1 MIGELAPH
9 PNPFVQPGTYEWTSS
24 DTAMTDGAPHAMLK
38 AQQEQTHALA
48 DSAKVRAHLRKHHG
62 QRAINANPVAQHAR
76 IHNELLLSQGHR
88 YGADGI
94 DHTPDPGTSNFAN
107 APARVIDLVR
117 HVRTPEGA
125 AFFKKPIGSAITEE
139 EYQAIRAEREG
150 QRISARHQV
159 YGNRPVTITKVHRD
173 ATFVGTIHHPKYGD
187 IKGVAFRP
195 QDISSKIDSAPS
207 ESSSSRTPSHSDLLK
222 ARTEA
227 RKAYPAGHPERLKA
241 ERAVRQSRKTD
252 EYRSAK
258 GGGSAADDREEEALQ
273 EGRTPE
279 QAKLARNA
287 GKVPGTQADFER
299 SLATVGGLR
308 DGESHRF
315 GQSSIKR
322 VGNDYHATVGGVT
335 RKYEKYYDDAV
346 RAVMSG
352 KHRSSSLPLD
362 SRSQEEAEVA
372 KAKPEDRA
380 GIRSKYAKDRLAA
393 AKKDPGFFAPAGRD
407 EIGSGKGASPEQ
419 LRTEREANERN
430 SLSPGKRAI
439 YDVARKRRG
448 ESHADAMK
456 RANSTSPPKLQEP
469 HPDDEAHDDFQP
481 KKRERT
487 MSPREQI
494 TGLTPDQQRRYYAQ
508 RNAGI
513 SHERA
518 VQNAARTPET
528 GHTARKQEYQRL
540 VAENDAQNHYLGG
553 RSLARSEFE
562 NLTPGSHEVISGHL
576 ASAHAAEK
584 SGKHQ
589 ESGDHL
595 AKAIDVAEQ
604 TNTRRTREMRRVL
617 EERLHRTNSAK
628 RETERQEVR
637 TGSEAEAAA
646 KKRDEQI
653 ARLNALWASARR
665 RAKNA
670 RGPTAAQSA
679 ARSADEFARQL
690 KELGAQIYAGYGWRH
705 PDRRK

>member
-9 PNPFVQPGTYEWTSS
+9 PNSFVQPGTYVGNP
-24 DTAMTDGAPHAMLK
+24 DTAMTDGIPHAMLN
-38 AQQEQTHALA
+38 AQREQTHPLA
-48 DSAKVRAHLRKHHG
+48 SPEKVRSHLRQHHG
-62 QRAINANPVAQHAR
+62 VRPGSNPVTQHAEA
-76 IHNELLLSQGHR
+76 HVSQLLDQGHN
-88 YGADGI
+88 YDSGEITHDS
-94 DHTPDPGTSNFAN
+94 DPGSSDFAN
-107 APARVIDLVR
+107 VPRRTLSLVR
-117 HVRTPEGA
+117 HVRTERGST
-125 AFFKKPIGSAITEE
+125 FFKKPIGSVITEA
-139 EYQAIRAEREG
+139 EYQAIKAEREG
-150 QRISARHQV
+150 QRVTAKHMV
-159 YGNRPVTITKVHRD
+159 YGSHPVTITKVHQSGS
-173 ATFVGTIHHPKYGD
+173 FIGTIHHPQQGD
-187 IKGVAFRP
+187 ISGVAFRP
-195 QDISSKIDSAPS
+195 EDISSYSASISGDVRTAKELPGS
-207 ESSSSRTPSHSDLLK
+207 AESHAELLK
-222 ARTEA
+222 ARAEA

-252 EYRSAK
+252 EYRS
-258 GGGSAADDREEEALQ
+258 
-273 EGRTPE
+273 
-279 QAKLARNA
+279 
-287 GKVPGTQADFER
+287 
-299 SLATVGGLR
+299 
-308 DGESHRF
+308 
-315 GQSSIKR
+315 
-322 VGNDYHATVGGVT
+322 
-335 RKYEKYYDDAV
+335 
-346 RAVMSG
+346 
-352 KHRSSSLPLD
+352 
-362 SRSQEEAEVA
+362 SRSGTEETSTP
-372 KAKPEDRA
+372 KATT
-380 GIRSKYAKDRLAA
+380 A
-393 AKKDPGFFAPAGRD
+393 AKKDPGFFSPAGRD

-469 HPDDEAHDDFQP
+469 HPDDETHDDFQP

-487 MSPREQI
+487 MSPAQQEKAKRLLGAEFKSGEGEALTGQKVSPREQI

-518 VQNAARTPET
+518 LQNAARTPET

-540 VAENDAQNHYLGG
+540 VAENEAQNHYLGG
-553 RSLARSEFE
+553 SRSLARSEFE

-576 ASAHAAEK
+576 ARAHASEK
-584 SGKHQ
+584 AGKHS
-589 ESGDHL
+589 EAGDHL

-617 EERLHRTNSAK
+617 EERLHRANSAK

-637 TGSEAEAAA
+637 TGGEAEASA

-653 ARLNALWASARR
+653 AKLNAMWAASRKRARD
-665 RAKNA
+665 A

-679 ARSADEFARQL
+679 TKSANEFERQL
-690 KELGAQIYAGYGWRH
+690 KELGATFSKGIGWRH